1 MTCRRNLSRHPDR
14 NAEAADQRPLRD
26 VVHTL
31 ERASATRDPE
41 IIARLLTRDVEILID
56 SGGAVSVVAHGARG
70 RRASAT
76 LILQILSRYSCLSL
90 TEQTINGGLGI
101 LMKDADVLV
110 GVINVAMRRDAISRI
125 WVVLNPDKLLGVD
138 GC

>member
-1 MTCRRNLSRHPDR
+1 MTCRRNLSRNPDR
-14 NAEAADQRPLRD
+14 NAKAADSRPLSD
-26 VVHTL
+26 VVHAL

-41 IIARLLTRDVEILID
+41 IIARLLTRDAEILID

-70 RRASAT
+70 RRSSAM
-76 LILQILSRYSCLSL
+76 LILQILSRYSRLSL
-90 TEQTINGGLGI
+90 TDQAINGGLGI
-101 LMKDADVLV
+101 LVKDTDVLV